1 MPPYH
6 GLKNRG
12 MTVLEL
18 AVVLVIIAILAS
30 MILPLTAGIKARAEE
45 AKCIANLKN
54 LYVGASGYLQANG
67 SWPQIP
73 NTLIKDDP
81 KGYARKWVATL
92 SAYGI
97 SHATWICPTIQRQ
110 RGESMAT
117 IEDDA
122 TYRVDYIGMAF
133 DEKPTSPYPKNP
145 FPWFVE
151 MAGFHGRGNLFIL
164 SDGSTTSLKDM
175 TH

>member
-1 MPPYH
+1 
-6 GLKNRG
+6 

-30 MILPLTAGIKARAEE
+30 ILLPMTAGMRARAQE
-45 AKCIANLKN
+45 ATCIANLKN

-73 NTLIKDDP
+73 NALIKDDP
-81 KGYARKWVATL
+81 KEYAKKWVSVL
-92 SAYGI
+92 SPYGI
-97 SHATWICPTIQRQ
+97 AHATWICPTIQRA
-110 RGESMAT
+110 RGESMSS

-122 TYRVDYIGMAF
+122 TYRVDYAAMAF
-133 DEKPTSPYPKNP
+133 DDRPTSPYPNNP

-151 MAGFHGRGNLFIL
+151 MSGFHGRGNLFIL
-164 SDGSTTSLKDM
+164 SDGSTTSLADM

>member
-1 MPPYH
+1 MKPYPRQT
-6 GLKNRG
+6 NRG

-18 AVVLVIIAILAS
+18 AVVLVIIAILAT
-30 MILPLTAGIKARAEE
+30 MLLPLTAAMKARADE
-45 AKCIANLKN
+45 ARCIANLKN
-54 LYVGASGYLQANG
+54 LFVGASGYLQANG

-81 KGYARKWVATL
+81 KGYAKKWVAVL
-92 SAYGI
+92 STYGI

-110 RGESMAT
+110 RREPMSS
-117 IEDDA
+117 IEEDEK
-122 TYRVDYIGMAF
+122 YRVDYVAMAF

-164 SDGSTTSLKDM
+164 SDGSTTSLADM